1 MYLRFSQIPNSL
13 LAWLLLLPAL
23 VLLSNFTF
31 IPAFNSFFTSFFYQG
46 SEGTTFVGAENL
58 EYLLDDPIFLQALV
72 NNGWYAL
79 VTVPVSIV
87 LALAMAVWVNEN
99 IFGRGFLRL
108 AYFIP
113 TMLPMVAAANIWL
126 FFYSPNIGLFNTVL
140 GYVGIEPRN
149 WLGDPDTA
157 LGSLMLLTI
166 WKEAGFF
173 MIFYLAALQAIPG
186 ELNDAA
192 KVESPSYW
200 YRFRRVTLPLLGP
213 TTLFVLINALI
224 NAFKLVDHLFI
235 LTKGGPNNS
244 STLLLYYIYETAF
257 SYLDHEYAS
266 SLTLV
271 LLLLLAICSGI
282 QFLLSRNRVHYR

>member
-1 MYLRFSQIPNSL
+1 
-13 LAWLLLLPAL
+13 
-23 VLLSNFTF
+23 
-31 IPAFNSFFTSFFYQG
+31 
-46 SEGTTFVGAENL
+46 
-58 EYLLDDPIFLQALV
+58 LLDDPIFLQVLV
-72 NNGWYAL
+72 NNGWYVL
-79 VTVPVSIV
+79 VTVPVSIA

-113 TMLPMVAAANIWL
+113 TILPMVAAANIWL

-200 YRFRRVTLPLLGP
+200 YRFKRVTLPLLGP

-224 NAFKLVDHLFI
+224 NVFKLVDHLFI

-257 SYLDHEYAS
+257 SYLAHEYAS

-271 LLLLLAICSGI
+271 LLLLLAVCSGV
-282 QFLLSRNRVHYR
+282 QFLVVTGCTIDESESHYTLVKSHQWHCQLAARITLGVAFALYGLGGIP